1 VVSNREDSRGLL
13 DTSVL
18 IAVESG
24 RPLRTEAMPD
34 TTAIS
39 VVTKAELRVG
49 IFAAEDVETRDR
61 RLATFELANRI
72 VALPVDEAVSR
83 AWAQMRA
90 CVRASARKV
99 KVNDMWIAAT
109 AAAHEIPVLTQDA
122 DFDALDGVAGLTVI
136 PV

>member
-1 VVSNREDSRGLL
+1 VVRNREHLRGLL

-24 RPLRTEAMPD
+24 RPLRTEAMPE

-49 IFAAEDVETRDR
+49 IFAAEDVEARDR

-72 VALPVDEAVSR
+72 VALPVDETVSR
-83 AWAQMRA
+83 AWAQMRVYA
-90 CVRASARKV
+90 RASGQRV
-99 KVNDMWIAAT
+99 EINDMWIAAT
-109 AAAHEIPVLTQDA
+109 AAAHEIPVFTQDG
-122 DFDALDGVAGLTVI
+122 DFDALSGVAGLTVI

>member
-1 VVSNREDSRGLL
+1 MVRDREDSQGLL

-18 IAVESG
+18 VAIENG
-24 RPLRTEAMPD
+24 RPLRMEAMPQ

-39 VVTKAELRVG
+39 VVTKAELRMG
-49 IFAAEDVETRDR
+49 IFAAEDIETRDR
-61 RLATFELANRI
+61 RLMTFELANRI

-90 CVRASARKV
+90 YVGASGQKV
-99 KVNDMWIAAT
+99 GVNDMWIAAT
-109 AAAHEIPVLTQDA
+109 AAAHEIPVLTQDG
-122 DFDALDGVAGLTVI
+122 DFDALNGVAGLTVL

>member
-1 VVSNREDSRGLL
+1 MSNLEVSRGLL

-18 IAVESG
+18 VAVENG
-24 RPLRTEAMPD
+24 RSLRVEAMPK

-39 VVTKAELRVG
+39 VVTKAELRMG
-49 IFAAEDVETRDR
+49 IFAAEDIQTRDR
-61 RLATFELANRI
+61 RLVTFELANRI
-72 VALPVDEAVSR
+72 VALPVDGAVSR

-90 CVRASARKV
+90 YVGASGEKV
-99 KVNDMWIAAT
+99 EVNDMWIAAT

-122 DFDALDGVAGLTVI
+122 DFDALNGVAGLTVI

>member
-1 VVSNREDSRGLL
+1 VVRSRKDSRGLL

-18 IAVESG
+18 IAIESG
-24 RPLRTEAMPD
+24 RPLRTEAMPE

-49 IFAAEDVETRDR
+49 IFAAEDTETRDR
-61 RLATFELANRI
+61 RLMTFELANRI
-72 VALPVDEAVSR
+72 VSLPVDEAVSR

-90 CVRASARKV
+90 YVKASGGKV
-99 KVNDMWIAAT
+99 GVNDMWIAAT
-109 AAAHEIPVLTQDA
+109 AAAHEIPVLTQDG
-122 DFDALDGVAGLTVI
+122 DFDALNGIASLTVI